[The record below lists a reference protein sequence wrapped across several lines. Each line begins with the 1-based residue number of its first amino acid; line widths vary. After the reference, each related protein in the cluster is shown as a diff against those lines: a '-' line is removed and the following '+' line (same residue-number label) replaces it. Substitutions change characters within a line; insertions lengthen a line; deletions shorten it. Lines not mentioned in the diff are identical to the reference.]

1 MLVAVSTASPAYFNI
16 SFAFPGWSVEW
27 GASQSQGRCG
37 RPEMLLGIM
46 SDVHCNAEAMGLA
59 LEALSSTVDEV
70 WLAGDA
76 VLQYRF
82 SNEVIE
88 SIRDHGITYIAGNHE
103 MTLLSEH
110 GERARSGPQVRPH
123 NVDFMA
129 GAPNQHPRRVSGK
142 RLLMVHASPFA
153 PYSEY
158 LYPGS
163 PQLARCA
170 DIDADILVLG
180 HTHVPM
186 AQRVGTT
193 LVVNPGS
200 LGQGGDP
207 DHPGMVTY
215 ATLDTDSEEVTIHR
229 FANPLLG

>member
-1 MLVAVSTASPAYFNI
+1 
-16 SFAFPGWSVEW
+16 
-27 GASQSQGRCG
+27 
-37 RPEMLLGIM
+37 MLLGIM
-46 SDVHCNAEAMGLA
+46 SDVHCNAAAMGLA
-59 LEALSSTVDEV
+59 LDHLTPTVDEV

-103 MTLLSEH
+103 MTLLSEQ
-110 GERARSGPQVRPH
+110 GKRARSGPHVRPR

-129 GAPNQHPRRVSGK
+129 DAPHQYERRVSGK

-153 PYSEY
+153 PDSDY
-158 LYPGS
+158 LYSGS
-163 PQLARCA
+163 PLLARCA

-186 AQRVGTT
+186 AERVGTT

-207 DHPGMVTY
+207 DYPGMVTY
-215 ATLDTDSEEVTIHR
+215 AILDTESEEVTIHR